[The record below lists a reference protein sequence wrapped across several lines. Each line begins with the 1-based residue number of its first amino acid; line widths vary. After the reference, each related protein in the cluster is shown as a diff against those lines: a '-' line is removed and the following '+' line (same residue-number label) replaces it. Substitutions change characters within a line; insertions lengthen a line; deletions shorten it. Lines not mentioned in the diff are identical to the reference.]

1 MKMQL
6 TTWDPA
12 EHLDN
17 EEAMALYLDAAFAEN
32 DSALI
37 AAALGDIAR
46 AKGMSDIA
54 KKTGLAR
61 ESLYR
66 ALSSEGNPEMGTVL
80 KVMEALD
87 LKLRVTA

>member
-1 MKMQL
+1 MKTKL

-12 EHLDN
+12 EHLDS

-46 AKGMSDIA
+46 AKGMSEIA
-54 KKTGLAR
+54 RKTGLAR

-66 ALSSEGNPEMGTVL
+66 SLSLDGNPEMGTIL
-80 KVMEALD
+80 KVIDALD
-87 LKLRVTA
+87 LKLRVSA